1 MCACARSVN
10 IVCVLSPSRLCKYCV
25 CVCACSLSLASVNIV
40 CVCSLPLASVNT
52 DLGGIQIL
60 ILVCVCSLP
69 LASVNTD
76 LGGIQILILVLW
88 CCHHGGSA
96 GRHADLEDVQPF
108 EFLCSFWK
116 SSSSVF
122 PMTIAASIIG
132 AATTADQRNTQK
144 IANEMRM

>member
-1 MCACARSVN
+1 M
-10 IVCVLSPSRLCKYCV
+10 
-25 CVCACSLSLASVNIV
+25 V

-52 DLGGIQIL
+52 DLGGIQILILVCVCSLPLASVNADLGGIQIL

-96 GRHADLEDVQPF
+96 GRHTDLD
-108 EFLCSFWK
+108 
-116 SSSSVF
+116 
-122 PMTIAASIIG
+122 IG
-132 AATTADQRNTQK
+132 ALVLLPRRISRAAYRS
-144 IANEMRM
+144 